1 MLNPIN
7 KFVTKLIIMEYAR
20 TIFKSISKLFGCQKE
35 DVYLIEVRHG
45 GNQMIDEFYMKY
57 ENGRPNYNKKKRM
70 NLYVEKSK
78 TILDLKKEIKIQRAD
93 GTYLSVVDKDGKS
106 NINLREEVFGPTL
119 SDKCKLS
126 WLENEDGI
134 IKVFI
139 QIPDW

>member
-1 MLNPIN
+1 
-7 KFVTKLIIMEYAR
+7 MEYAR
-20 TIFKSISKLFGCQKE
+20 ELFKRISKFFGCEKE

-45 GNQMIDEFYMKY
+45 GNQMIDEFYMKNEY
-57 ENGRPNYNKKKRM
+57 GRPNYNKKKRM
-70 NLYVEKSK
+70 NLYIEKSK

-126 WLENEDGI
+126 WLENENGI

>member
-1 MLNPIN
+1 
-7 KFVTKLIIMEYAR
+7 MEYAR
-20 TIFKSISKLFGCQKE
+20 TILKSISKLFGCQKE

-70 NLYVEKSK
+70 KLYVEKSK
-78 TILDLKKEIKIQRAD
+78 TILDLKKEIKIQRTD

-119 SDKCKLS
+119 SDKCKLN
-126 WLENEDGI
+126 WLENENGI

>member
-1 MLNPIN
+1 
-7 KFVTKLIIMEYAR
+7 
-20 TIFKSISKLFGCQKE
+20 
-35 DVYLIEVRHG
+35 
-45 GNQMIDEFYMKY
+45 
-57 ENGRPNYNKKKRM
+57 M
-70 NLYVEKSK
+70 NIYVEKSK
-78 TILDLKKEIKIQRAD
+78 TILDRKKEIKIQRTD
-93 GTYLSVVDKDGKS
+93 GTYLSVVGKDGKS

>member
-1 MLNPIN
+1 
-7 KFVTKLIIMEYAR
+7 MEYTR
-20 TIFKSISKLFGCQKE
+20 KIFKSISKFFGCEKE
-35 DVYLIEVRHG
+35 DAYLIEVRHG
-45 GNQMIDEFYMKY
+45 GNQLIDEFYMKY
-57 ENGRPNYNKKKRM
+57 ENGRPNYSKKKRM

-126 WLENEDGI
+126 WLENENGI

-139 QIPDW
+139 QIPGW

>member
-1 MLNPIN
+1 
-7 KFVTKLIIMEYAR
+7 MEYTR
-20 TIFKSISKLFGCQKE
+20 TIFKRISKIIECEKE
-35 DVYLIEVRHG
+35 ENNLIEVRHG

-78 TILDLKKEIKIQRAD
+78 TILELKKEIKIQRTD
-93 GTYLSVVDKDGKS
+93 GTYLSVVGKDGKS

>member
-1 MLNPIN
+1 
-7 KFVTKLIIMEYAR
+7 MEYTR
-20 TIFKSISKLFGCQKE
+20 TIFKRISKFFGCEKE
-35 DVYLIEVRHG
+35 EFYLIEVRHG

-78 TILDLKKEIKIQRAD
+78 TILDLKKEIKIQRTD
-93 GTYLSVVDKDGKS
+93 GTYLSVVGKDGKS